1 VDVNLTD
8 GNAHQLGVYALD
20 WDGLGRN
27 ETIQI
32 IDPATGNVLDTEV
45 VSSFQGGEYLTWT
58 VQGHVQMR
66 VVNNVQGCNAVI
78 GGLFFDPVST
88 GGTTTTGTGG
98 TTTTGT
104 GGTMTSG
111 SNGATSP
118 GVGTAA
124 AAFIGTDGTSQGNWI
139 GEYGSDG
146 FNIIGYSTSYP
157 SYATVTDSGDA
168 MYTWNGS
175 TTDPRALEESASSPA
190 RIASCWYTGPSA
202 GDSYTVDVNITDGN
216 AHRLGVYAL
225 DWDGLGRNETIQII
239 DPATGTVLDTE
250 TVSSFQGGEYLNW
263 TVQGH
268 IQMRVVNNVQG
279 WNGVIGGL
287 FFDPVSTGGT
297 TTTGTGG
304 TTTTGTGGTTTSGT
318 GGTTTSGSSGT
329 TTASAQFITLD
340 GTTQGNWTAAYGSD
354 GYNVIPVQ
362 QDYPS
367 YATVTPI
374 LTSTYTWTSYT
385 SDPRAL
391 QLVNRIAACLYSA
404 SSFAVDVNLTDGQ
417 SHRVALYA
425 LDWDGAGPRAESI
438 QVIDATSGTVL
449 DTESMSSFQ
458 NGKYLVWDLKGH
470 VTIQVSNLVPG
481 TNSVIAG
488 LFFGMPGVTAQ
499 GFSGSSG
506 AHFVNLDSTTQG
518 NWKGVY
524 GSDGYNVIDATVSY
538 PAYATVATSGASAY
552 TWQASTTDSRGL
564 ELSGGPVRVAGAW
577 YTAGTSTVDIN
588 LTDGRAHKV
597 AMYAL
602 DWDGVGPRAERVD
615 VIDPTTGN
623 VLDTR
628 TMTSFQGGQYLVW
641 TLQGHVQI
649 NFTNLAPGSNA
660 VINGLFFGNTGRN

>member
-1 VDVNLTD
+1 
-8 GNAHQLGVYALD
+8 
-20 WDGLGRN
+20 
-27 ETIQI
+27 
-32 IDPATGNVLDTEV
+32 
-45 VSSFQGGEYLTWT
+45 
-58 VQGHVQMR
+58 
-66 VVNNVQGCNAVI
+66 
-78 GGLFFDPVST
+78 
-88 GGTTTTGTGG
+88 
-98 TTTTGT
+98 
-104 GGTMTSG
+104 
-111 SNGATSP
+111 
-118 GVGTAA
+118 
-124 AAFIGTDGTSQGNWI
+124 
-139 GEYGSDG
+139 
-146 FNIIGYSTSYP
+146 
-157 SYATVTDSGDA
+157 
-168 MYTWNGS
+168 
-175 TTDPRALEESASSPA
+175 
-190 RIASCWYTGPSA
+190 
-202 GDSYTVDVNITDGN
+202 
-216 AHRLGVYAL
+216 
-225 DWDGLGRNETIQII
+225 
-239 DPATGTVLDTE
+239 
-250 TVSSFQGGEYLNW
+250 
-263 TVQGH
+263 
-268 IQMRVVNNVQG
+268 
-279 WNGVIGGL
+279 
-287 FFDPVSTGGT
+287 
-297 TTTGTGG
+297 
-304 TTTTGTGGTTTSGT
+304 
-318 GGTTTSGSSGT
+318 
-329 TTASAQFITLD
+329 
-340 GTTQGNWTAAYGSD
+340 
-354 GYNVIPVQ
+354 
-362 QDYPS
+362 
-367 YATVTPI
+367 
-374 LTSTYTWTSYT
+374 
-385 SDPRAL
+385 
-391 QLVNRIAACLYSA
+391 LYSA

-481 TNSVIAG
+481 
-488 LFFGMPGVTAQ
+488 FFGMPGVTAQ